1 MDTTSDPSTETPP
14 RFKTVDE
21 IADVMPYYE
30 ESTAVD
36 QAVHRALALMETFA
50 SATPTTTNNNKDDVD
65 DDNPWSDP
73 DRMFAQLDEARHE
86 MAQAWDTLHAATKV
100 EYDPLFD
107 DVVDATTTTTE
118 DATTTAVDA
127 DVDVDVDADYNTAT
141 VDTSSM
147 CDDQDENKTKTAQD
161 QSLQQEEQQQ
171 IIRMAHMDMI
181 TDAFGDVLEDLRK
194 RQESGDDKNDPLDMD
209 TLVDCLQSGLDLVFQ
224 NNRMLSN
231 PSATDFQ
238 FVDPNATTTAA
249 TNTTATT
256 ASSKE
261 SDDEEQVNLTPHER
275 RRRQLGYLLVD
286 QL

>member
-1 MDTTSDPSTETPP
+1 
-14 RFKTVDE
+14 
-21 IADVMPYYE
+21 MPYYE

-50 SATPTTTNNNKDDVD
+50 SATPNNNNMD
-65 DDNPWSDP
+65 DDENPWSDP

-118 DATTTAVDA
+118 DATTTTVDA
-127 DVDVDVDADYNTAT
+127 DVDDDNTDA

-194 RQESGDDKNDPLDMD
+194 RQESGDDKNDPMDMD

-238 FVDPNATTTAA
+238 FVDPNATTTTAA
-249 TNTTATT
+249 TTTATTATT